1 MPACLP
7 KGIDTVMMRLR
18 LLRDRLLLQEDL
30 NFLLTNR
37 VPRAALTRFVGWYS
51 RLRSPW
57 LTALSIR
64 VWRLFTELDL
74 SEAKQQR
81 FESLQDCFVRE
92 LKPGARR
99 IDTDPAVLAS
109 PCDAIVGA
117 CGAVQGTQ
125 VFQAKGFPYEL
136 TELFG
141 GGPEARRW
149 AAYYRDGTYVTL
161 RLTSA
166 MYHRFHA
173 PHDCGLDEVTYIAG
187 DTWNVNPIALQRIE
201 RLFCRN
207 ERALLPC
214 RLDATGG
221 PGGEAPV
228 LMLVPV
234 AAILVASIKL
244 HALGQL
250 LHPRYRG
257 PDRIACRA
265 RYGRGEE
272 MGWFQ
277 HGSTIIV
284 FAPPG
289 FTLCEGVQAGRR
301 VRMGQRLMSLPP
313 PRG

>member
-1 MPACLP
+1 MLMKLQA
-7 KGIDTVMMRLR
+7 
-18 LLRDRLLLQEDL
+18 LRDRLLLQEDL

-37 VPRAALTRFVGWYS
+37 VPRALLTRAMGWYS
-51 RLRSPW
+51 GIRSPW
-57 LTALSIR
+57 LAALSIR

-74 SEAKQQR
+74 GEAKQQR
-81 FESLQDCFVRE
+81 FNSLQECFTRE
-92 LKPGARR
+92 LKPGARP
-99 IDTDPAVLAS
+99 IEPDPALLAS

-125 VFQAKGFPYEL
+125 VFQAKGFPYTL
-136 TELFG
+136 QELFG
-141 GGPEARRW
+141 GGPEAAHW
-149 AAYYRDGTYVTL
+149 AEHYRDGSYVTL

-173 PHDCGLDEVTYIAG
+173 PHALRLDEVTYIAG

-214 RLDATGG
+214 TLQV
-221 PGGEAPV
+221 PGEPV

-234 AAILVASIKL
+234 AAILVASLKL
-244 HALGQL
+244 HALGTL

-257 PDRIACRA
+257 PDRIATDA
-265 RYGRGEE
+265 RHAKGDE

-284 FAPPG
+284 FAPRG
-289 FTLCEGVQAGRR
+289 FTLCEGVTTGRR
-301 VRMGQRLMSLPP
+301 VRMGQRLMRLP
-313 PRG
+313 G